1 MADGVDVFTAFGVV
15 AYVTPDGMGI
25 VFDVVESE
33 NYALLERWLSRKP
46 RQSRRYS
53 FGASG
58 EIKDLTSKHK
68 QVLLTRDLSA
78 GGCLVETLH
87 PLPKGS
93 RIRVRIRHAGA
104 QFTAIARVIDDRS
117 EEGMGVEFIQV
128 KPKDRA
134 ILEKWLAGE
143 TLVND
148 TLTYFLV
155 CGLFFLLLAAAVAVA
170 IILVISPR

>member
-1 MADGVDVFTAFGVV
+1 
-15 AYVTPDGMGI
+15 
-25 VFDVVESE
+25 
-33 NYALLERWLSRKP
+33 
-46 RQSRRYS
+46 
-53 FGASG
+53 
-58 EIKDLTSKHK
+58 
-68 QVLLTRDLSA
+68 
-78 GGCLVETLH
+78 
-87 PLPKGS
+87 
-93 RIRVRIRHAGA
+93 
-104 QFTAIARVIDDRS
+104 VIDDRS

-134 ILEKWLAGE
+134 ILEKSLAGE